1 MTVFLDTSA
10 VLAVVDADD
19 KFHARGRQRWAH
31 LLDEGA
37 TVLTS
42 NYVLL
47 ESIAL
52 LQRRLGIE
60 AVSVLLQEIQPT
72 LEIVWIDR
80 ELHSGA
86 AATLI
91 AANRRQLSLVDLTS
105 FAIMHQRGID
115 AVFTFDEHFAEQG
128 FTVV

>member
-1 MTVFLDTSA
+1 
-10 VLAVVDADD
+10 
-19 KFHARGRQRWAH
+19 
-31 LLDEGA
+31 
-37 TVLTS
+37 
-42 NYVLL
+42 
-47 ESIAL
+47 AL

-115 AVFTFDEHFAEQG
+115 VGVHVRRAFRGAGIHGGVSQRH
-128 FTVV
+128 